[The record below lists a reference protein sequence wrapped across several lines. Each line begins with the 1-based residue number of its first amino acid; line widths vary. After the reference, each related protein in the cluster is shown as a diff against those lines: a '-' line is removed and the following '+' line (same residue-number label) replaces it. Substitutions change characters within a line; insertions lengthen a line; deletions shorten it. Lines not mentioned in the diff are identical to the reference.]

1 MPKYREIFIKKE
13 ARIIIWKITE
23 TEDELADLIKTTAF
37 LEEVKSRKSLTSRKQ
52 FLATRIILE
61 QEGIEKDLVKDENGK
76 PKLTN
81 HHISITHDTDY
92 VGVMISNKDCGI
104 DLQSIS
110 EKVKRVQHKFIDE
123 DDLQLADNELDSL
136 TISWCIKEALY
147 KIHGDPMVYFK
158 EHLRI
163 VKKNGSRILS
173 RILHPDYVKDVT
185 LEIQKIDELY
195 LTYTI

>member
-1 MPKYREIFIKKE
+1 MPKYREIFIKKD

-92 VGVMISNKDCGI
+92 VGVMIS
-104 DLQSIS
+104 
-110 EKVKRVQHKFIDE
+110 
-123 DDLQLADNELDSL
+123 
-136 TISWCIKEALY
+136 
-147 KIHGDPMVYFK
+147 
-158 EHLRI
+158 
-163 VKKNGSRILS
+163 
-173 RILHPDYVKDVT
+173 
-185 LEIQKIDELY
+185 
-195 LTYTI
+195 